1 MINEKI
7 ENTIS
12 DEKIEKNKRMRK
24 IAQICRWITVIL
36 VLGISYIPFWIM
48 LIGSLKSIEQFY
60 YDPIFLPSSPL
71 RFVNYVDA
79 FNVVL
84 LGFLNSVLISTSI
97 LFGTLLVSSLSAY
110 AFARF
115 NFFGKK
121 FLYWMIIINMTIPG
135 LLSLVPQYLVTVNV
149 LNLANSYLGVIL
161 PGIAGG
167 QIQGIFLTRTFIET
181 LPREL
186 FEAAKIDGASEFKV
200 FSLITIP
207 LIVPILITIGL
218 MNVLGSWN
226 DIVWPNLILEDVEK
240 QTISIRMLSFNSI
253 YGSDMGK
260 MFAAYTL
267 ASIPLLVLFLPN
279 MKVFMNSI
287 AVGSVKG

>member
-1 MINEKI
+1 M
-7 ENTIS
+7 
-12 DEKIEKNKRMRK
+12 
-24 IAQICRWITVIL
+24 
-36 VLGISYIPFWIM
+36 
-48 LIGSLKSIEQFY
+48 IGSLKSIEQFY

-79 FNVVL
+79 FKVVL
-84 LGFLNSVLISTSI
+84 RGFMNSVFISSSI
-97 LFGTLLVSSLSAY
+97 LFGTLFVSSLSAY

-115 NFFGKK
+115 NFCGKK
-121 FLYWMIIINMTIPG
+121 FLYSMIIINMTIPG
-135 LLSLVPQYLVTVNV
+135 LLSMVPQYLVTVNV
-149 LNLANSYLGVIL
+149 LNLANTYLGVIL

-181 LPREL
+181 LPKEL

-200 FSLITIP
+200 FFFIAIP

-240 QTISIRMLSFNSI
+240 QTISIRMLSFNTI

-267 ASIPLLVLFLPN
+267 ASIPLLAIFLPN
-279 MKVFMNSI
+279 MKAFMNSI

>member
-1 MINEKI
+1 MINEKV

-12 DEKIEKNKRMRK
+12 DKNIENSKRKVK
-24 IAQICRWITVIL
+24 IAKIARWTTVIV
-36 VLGISYIPFWIM
+36 VLAFSYIPFWIM

-79 FNVVL
+79 FKVVL
-84 LGFLNSVLISTSI
+84 RGFINSVLISGSI

-115 NFFGKK
+115 NFYGKK
-121 FLYWMIIINMTIPG
+121 LLYSMIIVNMTIPG
-135 LLSLVPQYLVTVNV
+135 LLSMVPQYLVTVNV
-149 LNLANSYLGVIL
+149 LNLANTYLGVIL

-181 LPREL
+181 LPKEL

-200 FSLITIP
+200 FFFITIP

-240 QTISIRMLSFNSI
+240 QTISIRMLSFNTI

-267 ASIPLLVLFLPN
+267 ASIPLLAIFLPN
-279 MKVFMNSI
+279 MKAFMNSI